1 MVDEE
6 FLKRM
11 KAIGVKS
18 FTMDESG
25 RVVDVE
31 FFPSI
36 PALDLDTLMPPAP
49 AEPAGATDPVPS
61 AIARILQKGSVS

>member
-11 KAIGVKS
+11 KVLGVKS
-18 FTMDESG
+18 LTMSSDGE
-25 RVVDVE
+25 RVISVE
-31 FFPSI
+31 FFSSI
-36 PALDLDTLMPPAP
+36 PALDLDTLVPPP
-49 AEPAGATDPVPS
+49 GDEPSGIEPVPS